1 MAAVRVVIVDDEY
14 LVRSG
19 LRLILDGAADLD
31 VVGEGATG
39 REAIELVTDLNPD
52 VVCMDIR
59 MPVMDGIAATR
70 ALDTSRTAV
79 LILTAF
85 DTEDFILDALDAG
98 ASGFLLKDTPPPDLV
113 DAVRRAAAG
122 EHRFSP
128 AVLARLVTLAGGQRR
143 SASMRAQD
151 RTATLTERELDV
163 ARAVAAGLTN
173 GQIARDLHLSLPTVK
188 THLGHIFDKLQTT
201 NRVQVALMV
210 HEAGLVAPTPPIR

>member
-98 ASGFLLKDTPPPDLV
+98 ASGFLLKDTPPPNWSMPCAERPPGNTASRRPCSPDWSPSQ
-113 DAVRRAAAG
+113 AVSADPRAC
-122 EHRFSP
+122 
-128 AVLARLVTLAGGQRR
+128 
-143 SASMRAQD
+143 
-151 RTATLTERELDV
+151 
-163 ARAVAAGLTN
+163 GLRI
-173 GQIARDLHLSLPTVK
+173 GR
-188 THLGHIFDKLQTT
+188 
-201 NRVQVALMV
+201 
-210 HEAGLVAPTPPIR
+210 PP